1 MKKTEIAIVAI
12 ILVIAVLGLIYFY
25 IDNSD
30 KTMVEVRYIDSE
42 TGEEEVILTFDK
54 DEDAYYELDVV
65 NGKFHIEVKDGQY
78 RAIDVDCPNQN
89 CVNVGWVPS
98 LGVYSPIICIPNGLT
113 IQVVE

>member
-1 MKKTEIAIVAI
+1 MKKYEIAIVVI
-12 ILVIAVLGLIYFY
+12 ILVVAILGLIYFA

-30 KTMVEVRYIDSE
+30 KTLVEVRYIDAE

-54 DEDAYYELDVV
+54 DEDGYYELDVYY
-65 NGKFHIEVKDGQY
+65 GLFHIEVKDGQY
-78 RAIDVDCPNQN
+78 RAIDVDCPNQT

-98 LGVYSPIICIPNGLT
+98 LSVYSPIICIPNGIT